1 MKKNFEDSTVS
12 FNHVSP
18 AFYIGLGGSGSDVV
32 NRVAGKLQSRWN
44 WNEMK
49 DLVHFFVLDTNTN
62 DLNQHENVP
71 RENRLLI
78 SDFDKRTYIQ
88 QKRGETYREEDD
100 FVTQWVHDWYDFR
113 GTRGAGAGQIRIESR
128 LGMHYQLEEDRGKIV
143 QRFKSAIND
152 SLDHEIPYR
161 QNEPP
166 HFDVFVYGSVAGG
179 TGSGSFLPI
188 AYLMKELIRDVNWI
202 PQLIGNLMM
211 PSLFLNKVPRTLH
224 ADINANGYAALKEL
238 EHLMKLGT
246 EGGLRSEEFHYNPQR
261 RHQTEVEEKPYDFV
275 YIADKPSTF
284 EIEEYKNAIADAAYL
299 LLYSPLLGAQ
309 ESNLDN
315 YEKHQKG
322 LASGYSVYYGSNNC
336 AVLILPDR
344 DILKYCAFR
353 YAAHAMEE
361 YLLFRGSDD
370 FDESFAI
377 NFEDPKF
384 QRLSKQAQ
392 AEKIDEKFVSFIE
405 YMARQE
411 REDDIE
417 NGPYQAVESLQT
429 PTGSDLPEEFDRLI
443 EDFRQQVREKIDLH
457 TLSSTDIVES
467 NLKIDPEVDD
477 LRDEINRSRT
487 SIRSFWDTVR
497 QEIDRGDTIQSFFE
511 THGANPYA
519 QRLFLIRAKEEL
531 NDRIDELSNKIDSI
545 SEEVDLASDHVSEE
559 IDHHRERLEETA
571 EWTIMERIKGD
582 NTDFVNARNNF
593 LNYFNGTIVDGNRE
607 LIVTEF
613 ELEYL
618 RKMLEHFEQR
628 LDSFR
633 SVASQ
638 AAESIRDLKQEAERA
653 RQTGRFPEGEGESN
667 AYILD
672 VEALK
677 EIGGER
683 LWDYFFEDQ
692 FVAGGQSMNYFDESE
707 IFSIITEAF
716 NPETDEEGRRR
727 AKTADEIT
735 EEIREQLIEVGQER
749 LEPEITGTQDGGTD
763 LSQKGLLMD
772 EALEYEARY
781 HYRKQFEQD
790 NRDADPDWEQIEDY
804 LKNKFQFCVDKSD
817 PLATFTQNEHPDVV
831 NAESSY
837 IGLHNAYEEEIGR
850 MVDEV
855 APQAN
860 QLPNWYDEKSIV
872 FYTANMNIPLF
883 YYKRLNEDMKHE
895 YRRVMEE
902 GAQDRGYPV
911 HIQADWEESLPDLD
925 PTDRAEKERK
935 EEQHDRLVDFS
946 IGMAIDVFEERSQGG
961 EVYWHAGDYSE
972 RLGDDLIDAFESVTE
987 LDDRTRRKL
996 DRNIE
1001 QARQGIADG
1010 TDVEAVE
1017 QLDQFIDNLDERIWE
1032 LERSG
1037 EMGARRLLE
1046 FLTRQEEALETWQDS
1061 LE

>member
-1 MKKNFEDSTVS
+1 VS

-32 NRVAGKLQSRWN
+32 NRVAGKLKSRWN
-44 WNEMK
+44 WDEMK
-49 DLVHFFVLDTNTN
+49 DLVHFFAVDTNTH
-62 DLNQHENVP
+62 DLEKHENIP

-88 QKRGETYREEDD
+88 QKRGETYRDEDD

-128 LGMHYQLEEDRGKIV
+128 LGLHYQLEEDRGKIV
-143 QRFKSAIND
+143 QRFKSAINE
-152 SLDHEIPYR
+152 SLDHDIPYR

-166 HFDVFVYGSVAGG
+166 QFEVFTYGSVAGG

-188 AYLMKELIRDVNWI
+188 AYLMKDLIRDVNWI
-202 PQLIGNLMM
+202 PQVIGNLML

-238 EHLMKLGT
+238 EHLMKLDT
-246 EGGLRSEEFHYNPQR
+246 EGGAQREEFHYNPQR
-261 RHQTEVEEKPYDFV
+261 RHNEIVEEGPYDFV
-275 YIADKPSTF
+275 YVADKPSTF

-322 LASGYSVYYGSNNC
+322 TASGYSMYYGSNNC

-344 DILKYCAFR
+344 DLLEYCAYR

-377 NFEDPKF
+377 DFQDPQF

-417 NGPYQAVESLQT
+417 GGPYQAVESLET
-429 PTGSDLPEEFDRLI
+429 PTGSDLGEEFDRLV
-443 EDFRQQVREKIDLH
+443 EDFRQQVREKVDLH

-467 NLKIDPEVDD
+467 NIKTDSEVND

-487 SIRSFWDTVR
+487 AIRSLWDTVR
-497 QEIDRGDTIQSFFE
+497 QEIERGDTIQSFFE

-519 QRLFLIRAKEEL
+519 QRLFLIRTKEEL

-545 SEEVDLASDHVSEE
+545 SEEVDLSSDHVSEE
-559 IDHHRERLEETA
+559 ISHHRDRLEETA
-571 EWTIMERIKGD
+571 ELTIMERIKGE
-582 NTDFVNARNNF
+582 NTDFINARNNF
-593 LNYFNGTIVDGNRE
+593 LNYFNGTLVDGNRE
-607 LIVTEF
+607 LIVSEF
-613 ELEYL
+613 EIEYL
-618 RKMLEHFEQR
+618 RAMLEHFEQR

-638 AAESIRDLKQEAERA
+638 AAESIQNLTDEAERA
-653 RQTGRFPEGEGESN
+653 RQTGRFPDGEGESN
-667 AYILD
+667 AYTLD

-677 EIGGER
+677 EIGGDR
-683 LWDYFFEDQ
+683 LWDYFFEDR
-692 FVAGGQSMNYFDESE
+692 FVAEGRAMNYFDEAE

-716 NPETDEEGRRR
+716 NPGTDEKGRRR
-727 AKTADEIT
+727 SKNADEIT
-735 EEIREQLIEVGQER
+735 EEIKDELIEVGRER
-749 LEPEITGTQDGGTD
+749 LESEIVGTRDGGSD
-763 LSQKGLLMD
+763 MSQKGLLLN
-772 EALEYEARY
+772 EALEYEAKY
-781 HYRKQFEQD
+781 HFRKQFEQD
-790 NRDADPDWEQIEDY
+790 NREEDPNWEQIEEY
-804 LKNKFQFCVDKSD
+804 LKSKFQFCADKSD

-831 NAESSY
+831 NAKSTY
-837 IGLHNAYEEEIGR
+837 IGLHGAYDEELGR

-855 APQAN
+855 APHAN
-860 QLPNWYDEKSIV
+860 MLPNWYDEKSIV

-883 YYKRLNEDMKHE
+883 YYKRLNDEMKHE
-895 YRRVMEE
+895 YRRVMEDDPGE
-902 GAQDRGYPV
+902 RGYPI
-911 HIQADWEESLPDLD
+911 HIQADWEEALPDLD
-925 PTDRAEKERK
+925 PTDRV
-935 EEQHDRLVDFS
+935 EEQRQEQRHERLVDFS
-946 IGMAIDVFEERSQGG
+946 IGLACGVFEERTRGG
-961 EVYWHAGDYSE
+961 EVFWHAGDYSE
-972 RLGDDLIDAFESVTE
+972 RLGDDLVDAFESLGD
-987 LDDRTRRKL
+987 LDERTSRKL
-996 DRNIE
+996 ERTIE
-1001 QARQGIADG
+1001 QARKGIADG
-1010 TDVEAVE
+1010 TGVEAIE
-1017 QLDQFIDNLDERIWE
+1017 QLDAFVDELDDRIWE
-1032 LERSG
+1032 LERSDA
-1037 EMGARRLLE
+1037 MGARRILD
-1046 FLTRQEEALETWQDS
+1046 FLTQQEEAIESWQAS